1 MKKVLTI
8 ALAATVVG
16 CKTLPNDSTNT
27 LASPHGDGALA
38 IATVISKY
46 DSTYPCETFT
56 FDMQRENEGEVGK
69 VEPET
74 LRFFVYED
82 KEYAL
87 FDGIK
92 PGNYILSQFRCNI
105 EHGYVVD
112 GKSYLSLDTE
122 TNVTIEA
129 NAVTVSPEL
138 IYATQDEDRSFS
150 IRIQALPGYVK
161 VIEPSLSEAIDDN
174 WKLIFPDS

>member
-1 MKKVLTI
+1 MKKI
-8 ALAATVVG
+8 FAIGLAVTVVG
-16 CKTLPNDSTNT
+16 CKTLPSDSTDT

-56 FDMQRENEGEVGK
+56 FDMQRENEVGK
-69 VEPET
+69 NESKT
-74 LRFFVYED
+74 LRFFVQED

-92 PGNYILSQFRCNI
+92 PGEYVLSQFRCNI

-112 GKSYLSLDTE
+112 GKSYLPVDIE
-122 TNVTIEA
+122 TNITIEA
-129 NAVTVSPEL
+129 NSVTVSPEL

-150 IRIQALPGYVK
+150 IHIQALPEYVEA
-161 VIEPSLSEAIDDN
+161 IEPSLSEAIDDN
-174 WKLIFPDS
+174 WKLIFPGS